1 MDELF
6 DSVQPIAIVRG
17 TTNSFG
23 IVIKNVLTGEP
34 YTLET
39 GEVLRFGVKR
49 RPEDAECLFTK
60 EITEADEAGFYLF
73 TVTPSDTLELD
84 FGIYFYDVG
93 LQDGAAYYPIIAA
106 SPFEIA
112 WNITKREGV

>member
-17 TTNSFG
+17 TTNSFSIG
-23 IVIKNVLTGEP
+23 IEDILTGEP

-49 RPEDAECLFTK
+49 RPEDAECIFTK
-60 EITEADEAGFYLF
+60 EITEADEDGCYPF
-73 TVTPSDTLELD
+73 TISPSDTLELD
-84 FGIYFYDVG
+84 FGRYWYDVG
-93 LQDGAAYYPIIAA
+93 LQDGTAYYPIIAA
-106 SPFEIA
+106 SPFDIA
-112 WNITKREGV
+112 WNITEREG